1 MNLNCFN
8 IKEGIKETLELK
20 EGSKFKLTGYC
31 IDACP
36 AYVGC
41 TDSLDID
48 VKEYLI
54 VIKNNKLIDKLNNEI
69 VEIKYFDN
77 VVIELDNKLY
87 DLNLSSCN

>member
-1 MNLNCFN
+1 MNLNSFN

-36 AYVGC
+36 AYEGC